1 MRGAPAR
8 DVTVETILRDCAK
21 NAEAAKGV
29 MGALPL
35 RIEVSREG
43 FDQLRRAIE
52 HEIVTDVPKFGV
64 IPRAAPMGPV
74 DVRIIPGAP
83 SDLWRVVYHCPD
95 CGPGVSLATPRPIV
109 CPTCRGTH
117 EVFREG

>member
-1 MRGAPAR
+1 MRGAPAE
-8 DVTVETILRDCAK
+8 DVTLETILRDCAK
-21 NAEAAKGV
+21 IAEASKGV

-35 RIEVSREG
+35 RIEVSRDK

-64 IPRAAPMGPV
+64 IPRAPAGPV
-74 DVRIIPGAP
+74 DVCVIPGAP

-95 CGPGVSLATPRPIV
+95 CGPGVSLAIERPIR
-109 CPTCRGTH
+109 CPTCRGTR
-117 EVFREG
+117 EVYR